1 MSQKGTQGW
10 KQDKGAIPDRRDS
23 SRQGGARKERI
34 TSVQWESGAWLPTGE
49 GGNGPGPHGLVQW
62 VFRAIKITKDLHRG
76 VNKTKTYSRTT
87 ALENGLLRNR
97 RSSPGLTVF

>member
-1 MSQKGTQGW
+1 MEGKKYVCTVGEWGVATDGR
-10 KQDKGAIPDRRDS
+10 G
-23 SRQGGARKERI
+23 RQR
-34 TSVQWESGAWLPTGE
+34 
-49 GGNGPGPHGLVQW
+49 PGRHGLVQW